1 MPLLLSDHV
10 QMPGCHHKIV
20 GAWFKPELSFSQ
32 VSFIKSKRGMGIE
45 GIRMAMILNGHEFK
59 LGKEE
64 NVDMKGG

>member
-10 QMPGCHHKIV
+10 QMPGCRQKIV

-45 GIRMAMILNGHEFK
+45 GICMTVTLVGHEFK

-64 NVDMKGG
+64 NDMKGG